1 MHHLL
6 TYHVLAVNL
15 SKHRNA
21 LWRSLKIFEDLWRSL
36 KTDAGPAQVEES
48 SIKAPL
54 SCSPYLTCAAPLVA
68 EPCWTN
74 TSIALDHWT
83 IVHLDRQPAGV
94 QHWKTTVNWWL
105 GSVLLESLQYP
116 QNISNYMVVQIT
128 HPQNS
133 HVAGFFLFSKPLAPN
148 HLGNQ
153 AKIWCWNDP
162 CQCGNSPC
170 SEVEGLDNCTS
181 AGPHRLPSGY
191 LT

>member
-1 MHHLL
+1 MIINASSPDISCSSSESFK
-6 TYHVLAVNL
+6 TP
-15 SKHRNA
+15 KHT
-21 LWRSLKIFEDLWRSL
+21 LKIFEDLWRSL

-133 HVAGFFLFSKPLAPN
+133 HVAGFFFVFQA
-148 HLGNQ
+148 LGP
-153 AKIWCWNDP
+153 K
-162 CQCGNSPC
+162 
-170 SEVEGLDNCTS
+170 
-181 AGPHRLPSGY
+181 PSGEPGQN
-191 LT
+191 LVLKRSMPVRKFSV